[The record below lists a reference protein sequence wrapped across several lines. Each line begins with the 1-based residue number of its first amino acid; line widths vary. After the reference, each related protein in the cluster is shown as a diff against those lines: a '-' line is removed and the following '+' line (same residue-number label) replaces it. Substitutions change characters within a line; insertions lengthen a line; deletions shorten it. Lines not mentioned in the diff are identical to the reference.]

1 MSQNGRRCRTRTAI
15 HTPKAG
21 VLPLHYILYMVE
33 PAGIEPASEIPTWTR
48 PSYAIDDFSAL
59 LFSGR
64 LRYRQICPRAHNGL
78 HTSTT
83 LSLLAVTRKTA
94 HLDVSLPHTF
104 TRPVGMSFWNPTV
117 NQAATLSATKAAK
130 AGWIITTVSEL
141 SFHFLYAF
149 RRSSTCESCTLKTP
163 SNPLR
168 PHMKLSKCLCVVGA
182 ERIELPT

>member
-1 MSQNGRRCRTRTAI
+1 MSDSNRYSYSQSRRVTITLHPLYGGAGGNRTRVRNSYMNKTFLRNRRFFSVAFQRALAI
-15 HTPKAG
+15 
-21 VLPLHYILYMVE
+21 
-33 PAGIEPASEIPTWTR
+33 
-48 PSYAIDDFSAL
+48 PS
-59 LFSGR
+59 
-64 LRYRQICPRAHNGL
+64 N
-78 HTSTT
+78 
-83 LSLLAVTRKTA
+83 LSQGAQWFA
-94 HLDVSLPHTF
+94 HLHHLVSFSSNKENCAFGRIF
-104 TRPVGMSFWNPTV
+104 TSYIHPSSRYVVLESTV